1 MKVYTLISSQNKKVK
16 NFFLKTVKKLMG
28 EGLIQIEM
36 VAPTSARSPKD
47 HSKFFHE
54 ANPK

>member
-28 EGLIQIEM
+28 EGLIQNRNGR
-36 VAPTSARSPKD
+36 T
-47 HSKFFHE
+47 HLSKKSKRPLKVF
-54 ANPK
+54 P